1 MNDDLLRSWYN
12 GLLENG
18 AQYLSLGVSGSNHLL
33 AAGTELT
40 HAQATVEIWC
50 VLVAARSPVQCSG
63 KQDKPLDCLSL
74 KPQADDL
81 TDQGL

>member
-1 MNDDLLRSWYN
+1 MV
-12 GLLENG
+12 LLENG
-18 AQYLSLGVSGSNHLL
+18 APYLSLGVGGSNHLL

-50 VLVAARSPVQCSG
+50 VFSLVPTRFPLLSSG
-63 KQDKPLDCLSL
+63 KQDKPSCYLSL